1 MSKHKIQWS
10 CIFIKQ
16 IIIYINI
23 IQKATTKTG
32 GVVYTTDRPSMCAK
46 NQSSTTVAQG
56 GSGTLE
62 MIPEGMLS
70 NFAI

>member
-1 MSKHKIQWS
+1 M
-10 CIFIKQ
+10 
-16 IIIYINI
+16 
-23 IQKATTKTG
+23 
-32 GVVYTTDRPSMCAK
+32 VYTTDRPSMCAK

-70 NFAI
+70 NLAIQILVHFVV